1 MAKPLHQRVV
11 PSTFTL
17 LLHDYLESCGYVPDE
32 VLGVSRPAV
41 DPDGQDRV
49 DVVQW
54 EQMLERAMAH
64 LNDRQLGLKLGA
76 TVRARHLGVV
86 GHLLLASENFGVAL
100 TRLEQYQRLIFD
112 AIPMTRRETPDAI
125 EMVWD
130 ISEFRTGILVG
141 ETGFAAMVQFCRSL
155 MEGRADPHS
164 VDFAHPPPDDIG
176 PYEEFFRCPV
186 RFLCPAPIIRVG
198 YELLARPLRK
208 TDAALEK
215 LLEQHAQRLLAQ
227 LPRQEPVVM
236 QVRRVI
242 AELLRDGEPMIDS
255 VSSQLCCS
263 PRTLQRQLKAA
274 GTSFRDETNLVRN
287 ELGKSYLRDEQLTL
301 ADIALLL
308 GYSEHSAFTRA
319 FRKQNGCTPQQLR
332 ERLQTGWH
340 ALDR

>member
-11 PSTFTL
+11 PSAFTL
-17 LLHDYLESCGYVPDE
+17 LLYEYLESCGHAPDD
-32 VLGVSRPAV
+32 VLGVSRPAI
-41 DPDGQDRV
+41 DPDGKDRI
-49 DVVQW
+49 DVAQW
-54 EQMLERAMAH
+54 EQMLERAMAY
-64 LNDRQLGLKLGA
+64 LNDPLLGLKLGA

-112 AIPMTRRETPDAI
+112 AIPMTRHETAEAI

-164 VDFAHPPPDDIG
+164 VDFAHPPPDDIR
-176 PYEEFFRCPV
+176 PYEDFFRCPV
-186 RFLCPAPIIRVG
+186 RFMCPAPVIRVG
-198 YELLARPLRK
+198 YDLLDRPLRK
-208 TDAALEK
+208 TDPALEAV
-215 LLEQHAQRLLAQ
+215 LEQHAQRLLAQ
-227 LPRQEPVVM
+227 LPRQEAIVM
-236 QVRRVI
+236 QVRRAI

-263 PRTLQRQLKAA
+263 PRTLQRQLRDA

-287 ELGKSYLRDEQLTL
+287 ELSKSYLRDPQLTL

-319 FRKQNGCTPQQLR
+319 FRKRNHCTPQQMR
-332 ERLQTGWH
+332 EKLLAEPPRPS
-340 ALDR
+340 R